1 MRLLG
6 GEVLESRRLEP
17 LGDRSTGLG
26 PKRRKLTATS
36 LLRRSVEKLL
46 SSQAELLWLL
56 LCLLLWTKLL
66 LSQVEPLLLL
76 CKLPLLLQL
85 LSREL
90 DLIELL
96 VGSTVELPR
105 FPLLLV
111 DSLDDLTKVG
121 LPGKPGFVPPYKV
134 SLHTVLISQ
143 LGERERGQRV
153 SLWQFERI
161 VHLVVLVLLVIH
173 ISTRTRTRESGPKF
187 RIAHSKV
194 VRPTW
199 STWSIWS

>member
-26 PKRRKLTATS
+26 PKRRKLTTTS

-46 SSQAELLWLL
+46 SSQAELLCLL
-56 LCLLLWTKLL
+56 LCTKLL

-90 DLIELL
+90 DLTELL

-143 LGERERGQRV
+143 LGKRERGQRV

-199 STWSIWS
+199 STWS

>member
-26 PKRRKLTATS
+26 PKRRKLTTTS

-46 SSQAELLWLL
+46 SSQAEL

-134 SLHTVLISQ
+134 SLHTVLICQ

-161 VHLVVLVLLVIH
+161 VHLVVFVLLVIH

-194 VRPTW
+194 VR
-199 STWSIWS
+199 STWSIWSTWS

>member
-26 PKRRKLTATS
+26 PKRRKLTTTS

-46 SSQAELLWLL
+46 SSQAEL

-194 VRPTW
+194 VRSTW
-199 STWSIWS
+199 STWS

>member
-26 PKRRKLTATS
+26 PKRRKLTTTS

-46 SSQAELLWLL
+46 SSQAELLCLL
-56 LCLLLWTKLL
+56 LCTKLL

-194 VRPTW
+194 VR
-199 STWSIWS
+199 STWS

>member
-46 SSQAELLWLL
+46 SSQAEL

-134 SLHTVLISQ
+134 SLHTVLICQ

>member
-1 MRLLG
+1 M
-6 GEVLESRRLEP
+6 
-17 LGDRSTGLG
+17 G
-26 PKRRKLTATS
+26 PKRRKLTTTS

-56 LCLLLWTKLL
+56 LCLLLLWTKLL

-111 DSLDDLTKVG
+111 DRLDDLTKVG
-121 LPGKPGFVPPYKV
+121 LPGKPGLVPPYKV
-134 SLHTVLISQ
+134 SLHTVLICQ

-194 VRPTW
+194 VR
-199 STWSIWS
+199 STWS

>member
-26 PKRRKLTATS
+26 PKRRKLTTTS

-46 SSQAELLWLL
+46 SSQAEL

-153 SLWQFERI
+153 SLWQIERI